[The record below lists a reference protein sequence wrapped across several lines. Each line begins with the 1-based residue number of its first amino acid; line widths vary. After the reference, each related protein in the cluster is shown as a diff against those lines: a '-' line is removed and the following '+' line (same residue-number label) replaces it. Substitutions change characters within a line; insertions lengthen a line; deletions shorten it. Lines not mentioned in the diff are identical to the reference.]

1 MIFLCTKGEAT
12 LDVIHLAGPGAFTAK
27 VVVDVSNPLDFSKGL
42 PPTLLF
48 CNTNSLGE
56 EVQKAL
62 PTARVVK
69 TLNTVNCQVMVEP
82 RKSGGEPTML
92 LCGNDAQAKTQ
103 VGVLL
108 KSLGWKDLL
117 DLGDISRSRGTEM
130 LLPLW
135 LSLWQA
141 TGTPLVSVK
150 VLRP

>member
-1 MIFLCTKGEAT
+1 
-12 LDVIHLAGPGAFTAK
+12 
-27 VVVDVSNPLDFSKGL
+27 VSNPLDFSKGL